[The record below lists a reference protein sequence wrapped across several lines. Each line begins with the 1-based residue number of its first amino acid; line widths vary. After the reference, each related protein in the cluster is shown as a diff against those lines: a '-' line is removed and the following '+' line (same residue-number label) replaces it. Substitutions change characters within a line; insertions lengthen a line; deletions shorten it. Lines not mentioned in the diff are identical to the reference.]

1 MSNINLYINSLD
13 DIIEKIGIERLEKF
27 RKIIVFSHHD
37 LDITF
42 NNDNVT
48 YISIEKM
55 SNILQDYLHL
65 YDKMENLIKK
75 DLPYLFIFNV
85 TIFHKEFLEKSN
97 WVQFRHQFI

>member
-13 DIIEKIGIERLEKF
+13 DIEDKIGSERLEKF

-42 NNDNVT
+42 SNDNVT
-48 YISIEKM
+48 YISIDKM
-55 SNILQDYLHL
+55 SNILQDYLDL
-65 YDKMENLIKK
+65 CDKIKQK
-75 DLPYLFIFNV
+75 ELPYLFIFNV

-97 WVQFRHQFI
+97 WVQFRHQFM